1 MLFGVSGG
9 GLWVCGWFVGI
20 RVAPAAVA
28 GGLVSEWIPVCG
40 CIEKEFAKTIV
51 GWLQTGALVPH
62 RDFASSP
69 KQVEKWSW

>member
-1 MLFGVSGG
+1 MWLV
-9 GLWVCGWFVGI
+9 VGI

-28 GGLVSEWIPVCG
+28 GGLVSEWILVCG
-40 CIEKEFAKTIV
+40 CIGKEFAKTIV
-51 GWLQTGALVPH
+51 GWLQTGAFVPH